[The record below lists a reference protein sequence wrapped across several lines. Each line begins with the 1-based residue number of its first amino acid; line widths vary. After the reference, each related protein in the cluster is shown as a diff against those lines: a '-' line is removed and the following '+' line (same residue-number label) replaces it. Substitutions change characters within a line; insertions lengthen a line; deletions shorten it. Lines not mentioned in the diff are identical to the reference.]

1 MSLGDGLDRCA
12 WARTPAS
19 IAYHDREW
27 GTPLHDERGLFE
39 FLILEGAQAGLS
51 WETILAKRE
60 NYRAAFAN
68 FEVGAVARF
77 DDGDVARLMADAGIV
92 RNRLKIAAAIENARA
107 VIALRNETGHG
118 LDAYFWKFV
127 DGRTIVNRPQSIA
140 ALPASTP
147 LSEHISEDLKARG
160 FRFVGPTIIYAF
172 MQATGMVDDHLAM
185 CFRSQSR
192 KANVRTAS

>member
-1 MSLGDGLDRCA
+1 MSLDGGRSRCA

-27 GTPLHDERGLFE
+27 GTPVHDERTLFE

-68 FEVGAVARF
+68 FDVTSVARF
-77 DDGDVARLMADAGIV
+77 DEVDFSRLMADAGIV
-92 RNRLKIAAAIENARA
+92 RNRLKIAAAIDNARA
-107 VIALRNETGHG
+107 VLRLRAETGLG

-127 DGRTIVNRPQSIA
+127 GGEPIVHRSMPTE

-147 LSEHISEDLKARG
+147 LSKRISSDLRARG
-160 FRFVGPTIIYAF
+160 FRFVGPTIVYSF
-172 MQATGMVDDHLAM
+172 MQATGMVDDHRAP
-185 CFRSQSR
+185 CFRARASR
-192 KANVRTAS
+192 GM